1 MERNEAVVHPE
12 YWGRSGQTVLGV
24 RRFRTGACNRG
35 GSMGLIRMTKWRTL
49 VLATVGFNFSFLIW
63 FSFAPFTG
71 PMAEEF
77 GLSRAEIGI
86 LASAA
91 IWLAP
96 FGRILTG
103 WLSDKFGAP
112 AVFAIVLTYV
122 GVFSMASAFAQSY
135 TVFFIERLIVATAGI
150 TFVIGIQHVSEW
162 FEEENLGLAEG
173 IYAGIGNAGAA
184 GGALI
189 LPRVFGT
196 NWSGPLF
203 STNWRA
209 AFFYT
214 GVISIFLAIAYYTL
228 GEAAKSDEKRQATK
242 DSASFK
248 GWFYTATRYGTVVLA
263 LAYVMTFGLEL
274 SMNGWLAT
282 YYREG
287 FNTQNL
293 VLASTFAATFS
304 VAAGLLRPIGGY
316 VSDLV
321 ARKEKNIL
329 PFFTGRYR
337 EQWTFV
343 SLCFVVL
350 TMFGMTLAGLSGQV
364 MIAVGAGFLVGMG
377 CAFSEGAIFAQVP
390 SMFPDSSGAV
400 AGVVGGIGT
409 VGGIAYPLIYSAP
422 FLPNLHTGY
431 SVVAVT
437 MIPIV
442 LLAAWVFQP
451 ARAAVASEAGFT
463 EGGTDPAAPTADDD

>member
-1 MERNEAVVHPE
+1 
-12 YWGRSGQTVLGV
+12 
-24 RRFRTGACNRG
+24 
-35 GSMGLIRMTKWRTL
+35 MGLIRMTKWRTL

-71 PMAEEF
+71 PMADEF
-77 GLSRAEIGI
+77 GLSLAEIGI

-103 WLSDKFGAP
+103 WLSDKYGAP
-112 AVFAIVLTYV
+112 TVFAIVLAYV
-122 GVFSMASAFAQSY
+122 GVFSMASAFAQNY
-135 TVFFIERLIVATAGI
+135 TVFFVERLIVATAGI

-162 FEEENLGLAEG
+162 FEADQLGTAEG

-189 LPRVFGT
+189 LPRVFPT
-196 NWSGPLF
+196 TWSGPLF
-203 STNWRA
+203 ETNWRA

-214 GVISIFLAIAYYTL
+214 GIVSIGLAIAYYLL
-228 GEAAKSDEKRQATK
+228 GEAARSDEKRRATEE
-242 DSASFK
+242 SASFTD
-248 GWFYTATRYGTVVLA
+248 WVHTATRYGTVVLA
-263 LAYVMTFGLEL
+263 LAYIMSFGLEL

-287 FNTQNL
+287 FDTSTL

-316 VSDLV
+316 VSDRL
-321 ARKEKNIL
+321 AREERNIL
-329 PFFTGRYR
+329 PIFEGRYR

-343 SLCFVVL
+343 ALSFIVCSMVL
-350 TMFGMTLAGLSGQV
+350 MTVAGLSGIV
-364 MIAVGAGFLVGMG
+364 LAAVGAGFVVGMA
-377 CAFSEGAIFAQVP
+377 CAFAEGAIFAQVP
-390 SMFPDSSGAV
+390 AMFPDSSGAV

-409 VGGIAYPLIYSAP
+409 VGGIVYPLVYSATM
-422 FLPNLHTGY
+422 FPNLHVGY
-431 SVVAVT
+431 AVVAVS
-437 MIPIV
+437 MLPIV
-442 LLAAWVFQP
+442 LLNAWVYRP
-451 ARAAVASEAGFT
+451 EIARRAHLDGLLDRS
-463 EGGTDPAAPTADDD
+463 TDSSTPSGDD

>member
-1 MERNEAVVHPE
+1 
-12 YWGRSGQTVLGV
+12 
-24 RRFRTGACNRG
+24 
-35 GSMGLIRMTKWRTL
+35 MGLIGMTKWRTL
-49 VLATVGFNFSFLIW
+49 LLATIGFNFSFLIW

-77 GLSRAEIGI
+77 GLSLAEIGI

-103 WLSDKFGAP
+103 WLSDRFGAP
-112 AVFAIVLTYV
+112 TVFAIVLGYV

-135 TVFFIERLIVATAGI
+135 TVFFVERLIVATAGI

-162 FEEENLGLAEG
+162 FDEETLGTAEG
-173 IYAGIGNAGAA
+173 VYAGVGNAGAA

-189 LPRVFGT
+189 LPRVFPT
-196 NWSGPLF
+196 DWSGPLF
-203 STNWRA
+203 QTNWRA

-214 GVISIFLAIAYYTL
+214 GVVSILLAIAYYTL
-228 GEAAKSDEKRQATK
+228 GEAAKSEQKRQATK
-242 DSASFK
+242 ESASFE

-287 FNTQNL
+287 FDTQNL

-316 VSDLV
+316 VSDLL

-329 PFFTGRYR
+329 PIFTGRYR

-364 MIAVGAGFLVGMG
+364 LLAVGAGFLVGMG
-377 CAFSEGAIFAQVP
+377 CAFAEGAIFAQVP
-390 SMFPDSSGAV
+390 AMFPDSSGAV
-400 AGVVGGIGT
+400 AGVVGGVGT
-409 VGGIAYPLIYSAP
+409 VGGIVYPLVYAAP
-422 FLPNLHTGY
+422 FLANLHLGY
-431 SVVAVT
+431 SIVAVS
-437 MIPIV
+437 MLPIV

-451 ARAAVASEAGFT
+451 HVATRATTDGFVGTETDAGSVA
-463 EGGTDPAAPTADDD
+463 ADD

>member
-1 MERNEAVVHPE
+1 
-12 YWGRSGQTVLGV
+12 
-24 RRFRTGACNRG
+24 
-35 GSMGLIRMTKWRTL
+35 MGLIRMTKWRTL

-71 PMAEEF
+71 PMADEF
-77 GLSRAEIGI
+77 GLSLAEIGI

-103 WLSDKFGAP
+103 WLSDKYGAP
-112 AVFAIVLTYV
+112 TVFAIVLAYV
-122 GVFSMASAFAQSY
+122 GVFSMASAFAQNY
-135 TVFFIERLIVATAGI
+135 TVFFVERLIVATAGI

-162 FEEENLGLAEG
+162 FEADQLGTAEG

-189 LPRVFGT
+189 LPRVFPT
-196 NWSGPLF
+196 TWSGPLF
-203 STNWRA
+203 ETNWRA

-214 GVISIFLAIAYYTL
+214 GIVSIGLAIAYYLL
-228 GEAAKSDEKRQATK
+228 GEAARSDEKRRATEE
-242 DSASFK
+242 SASFTD
-248 GWFYTATRYGTVVLA
+248 WVHTATRYGTVVLA
-263 LAYVMTFGLEL
+263 LAYIMSFGLEL

-287 FNTQNL
+287 FDTSTL

-316 VSDLV
+316 VSDRL
-321 ARKEKNIL
+321 AREERNIL
-329 PFFTGRYR
+329 PIFEGRYR

-343 SLCFVVL
+343 ALSFIVCSMVL
-350 TMFGMTLAGLSGQV
+350 MTVAGFSGIVLA
-364 MIAVGAGFLVGMG
+364 AVGAGFVVGMA
-377 CAFSEGAIFAQVP
+377 CAFAEGAIFAQVP
-390 SMFPDSSGAV
+390 AMFPDSSGAV

-409 VGGIAYPLIYSAP
+409 VGGIVYPLVYSATM
-422 FLPNLHTGY
+422 FPNLHLGY
-431 SVVAVT
+431 AVVAVS
-437 MIPIV
+437 MLPIV
-442 LLAAWVFQP
+442 LLNAWVYRP
-451 ARAAVASEAGFT
+451 EIARRAHLDGLLDRS
-463 EGGTDPAAPTADDD
+463 TDSSTPSGDD

>member
-1 MERNEAVVHPE
+1 
-12 YWGRSGQTVLGV
+12 
-24 RRFRTGACNRG
+24 
-35 GSMGLIRMTKWRTL
+35 MGLIRMTKWRTL

-71 PMAEEF
+71 PMADEF
-77 GLSRAEIGI
+77 GLSLAEIGI

-103 WLSDKFGAP
+103 WLSDKYGAP
-112 AVFAIVLTYV
+112 TVFAIVLAYV
-122 GVFSMASAFAQSY
+122 GVFSMASAFAQNY
-135 TVFFIERLIVATAGI
+135 TVFFVERLIVATAGI

-162 FEEENLGLAEG
+162 FEADQLGTAEG

-189 LPRVFGT
+189 LPRVFPT
-196 NWSGPLF
+196 TWSGPLF
-203 STNWRA
+203 ETNWRA

-214 GVISIFLAIAYYTL
+214 GIVSIGLAIAYYLL
-228 GEAAKSDEKRQATK
+228 GEAARSDEKRRATEE
-242 DSASFK
+242 SASFTD
-248 GWFYTATRYGTVVLA
+248 WVHTATRYGTVVLA
-263 LAYVMTFGLEL
+263 LAYVMSFGLEL

-287 FNTQNL
+287 FDTSNL

-316 VSDLV
+316 VSDRL
-321 ARKEKNIL
+321 AREERDIL
-329 PFFTGRYR
+329 PIFEGRYR

-343 SLCFVVL
+343 ALSFIVCSMVL
-350 TMFGMTLAGLSGQV
+350 MTVAGLSGIV
-364 MIAVGAGFLVGMG
+364 LAAVGAGFVVGMA
-377 CAFSEGAIFAQVP
+377 CAFAEGAIFAQVP
-390 SMFPDSSGAV
+390 AMFPDSSGAV

-409 VGGIAYPLIYSAP
+409 VGGIVYPLVYSATM
-422 FLPNLHTGY
+422 FPNLHVGY
-431 SVVAVT
+431 AVVAVS
-437 MIPIV
+437 MLPIV
-442 LLAAWVFQP
+442 LLNAWVYRP
-451 ARAAVASEAGFT
+451 EIARRAHLDGFLDRS
-463 EGGTDPAAPTADDD
+463 TDSSTPSGDD

>member
-1 MERNEAVVHPE
+1 
-12 YWGRSGQTVLGV
+12 
-24 RRFRTGACNRG
+24 
-35 GSMGLIRMTKWRTL
+35 MGLIRMTKWRTL

-77 GLSRAEIGI
+77 GLSLAEIGI
-86 LASAA
+86 LASSA

-112 AVFAIVLTYV
+112 AVFAIVLAYV
-122 GVFSMASAFAQSY
+122 GVFSMASAFAESY
-135 TVFFIERLIVATAGI
+135 TVFFVERLIVATAGI

-162 FEEENLGLAEG
+162 FPEEQLGTAEG

-184 GGALI
+184 GGALL
-189 LPRVFGT
+189 LPRLFGT
-196 NWSGPLF
+196 GWNGPLF

-214 GVISIFLAIAYYTL
+214 GVGSIVLAVVYYTL
-228 GEAAKSDEKRQATK
+228 GEAAKSDEKRQATADNASLK
-242 DSASFK
+242 D
-248 GWFYTATRYGTVVLA
+248 WVYTATRYGTVVLA

-287 FNTQNL
+287 FNTDNL

-316 VSDLV
+316 VSDVL

-329 PFFTGRYR
+329 PIFTGQYR

-343 SLCFVVL
+343 TLCFVVVS
-350 TMFGMTLAGLSGQV
+350 MFGMTLAGLNGV
-364 MIAVGAGFLVGMG
+364 VLGAVAAGFIVGTA
-377 CAFSEGAIFAQVP
+377 CAFAEGSIFAQVP
-390 SMFPDSSGAV
+390 AMFPNSSGAV

-409 VGGIAYPLIYSAP
+409 VGGIVYPLVYSAP
-422 FLPNLHTGY
+422 WLANLHIGY
-431 SVVAVT
+431 SVVAVS

-451 ARAAVASEAGFT
+451 EIAKVANTSGFV
-463 EGGTDPAAPTADDD
+463 GSSKQAPASGDD

>member
-1 MERNEAVVHPE
+1 M
-12 YWGRSGQTVLGV
+12 S
-24 RRFRTGACNRG
+24 
-35 GSMGLIRMTKWRTL
+35 LIEMTKWRTL

-71 PMAEEF
+71 PMAAEF
-77 GLSRAEIGI
+77 GLSLAEIGI

-103 WLSDKFGAP
+103 WLSDRYGAP
-112 AVFAIVLTYV
+112 TVFAIVLTYV

-135 TVFFIERLIVATAGI
+135 TVFFVERLIVATAGI

-162 FEEENLGLAEG
+162 FEEAELGTAEG

-184 GGALI
+184 GGALV
-189 LPRVFGT
+189 LPRVFGEG
-196 NWSGPLF
+196 WSGPLF

-214 GVISIFLAIAYYTL
+214 GVVSVLVAIVYYVL

-242 DSASFK
+242 ENASFR
-248 GWFYTATRYGTVVLA
+248 GWFFTATRYGTVVLA

-287 FNTQNL
+287 FDTNNL

-316 VSDLV
+316 VSDVL
-321 ARKEKNIL
+321 ARKERNIIPL
-329 PFFTGRYR
+329 FAGRYR
-337 EQWTFV
+337 EQWTFLT
-343 SLCFVVL
+343 LCFVVL
-350 TMFGMTLAGLSGQV
+350 SMFGMTLAGLTGQV
-364 MIAVGAGFLVGMG
+364 LLAVGAGFLVGTA
-377 CAFSEGAIFAQVP
+377 CALAEGSIFAQVP
-390 SMFPDSSGAV
+390 AMFPNSSGAV
-400 AGVVGGIGT
+400 AGVVGGMGT
-409 VGGIAYPLIYSAP
+409 VGGIVYPLVYAAP

-431 SVVAVT
+431 SVVAVS

-442 LLAAWVFQP
+442 LLTAWVFQP
-451 ARAAVASEAGFT
+451 RIASVANEAGFIGGET
-463 EGGTDPAAPTADDD
+463 ERATGGGD

>member
-1 MERNEAVVHPE
+1 
-12 YWGRSGQTVLGV
+12 
-24 RRFRTGACNRG
+24 
-35 GSMGLIRMTKWRTL
+35 MGLIRMTKWRTL

-71 PMAEEF
+71 PMADEF
-77 GLSRAEIGI
+77 GLSLAEIGI

-103 WLSDKFGAP
+103 WLSDKYGAP
-112 AVFAIVLTYV
+112 TVFAIVLAYV
-122 GVFSMASAFAQSY
+122 GVFSMASAFAQNY
-135 TVFFIERLIVATAGI
+135 TVFFVERLIVATAGI

-162 FEEENLGLAEG
+162 FEADQLGTAEG

-189 LPRVFGT
+189 LPRVFPT
-196 NWSGPLF
+196 TWSGPLF
-203 STNWRA
+203 ETNWRA

-214 GVISIFLAIAYYTL
+214 GIVSIGLAIAYYLL
-228 GEAAKSDEKRQATK
+228 GEAARSDEKRRATEE
-242 DSASFK
+242 SASFTD
-248 GWFYTATRYGTVVLA
+248 WVHTATRYGTVVLA
-263 LAYVMTFGLEL
+263 LAYVMSFGLEL

-287 FNTQNL
+287 FDTSTL

-316 VSDLV
+316 VSDRL
-321 ARKEKNIL
+321 AREERNIL
-329 PFFTGRYR
+329 PIFEGRYR

-343 SLCFVVL
+343 SLSFIVCSMVL
-350 TMFGMTLAGLSGQV
+350 MTVAGLSGV
-364 MIAVGAGFLVGMG
+364 VLAAVGAGFVVGMA
-377 CAFSEGAIFAQVP
+377 CAFAEGAIFAQVP
-390 SMFPDSSGAV
+390 AMFPDSSGAV

-409 VGGIAYPLIYSAP
+409 VGGIVYPLVYSATM
-422 FLPNLHTGY
+422 FPNLHIGY
-431 SVVAVT
+431 AVVAVS
-437 MIPIV
+437 MLPIV
-442 LLAAWVFQP
+442 LLNAWVYRP
-451 ARAAVASEAGFT
+451 EIARRAHLDGFLDRS
-463 EGGTDPAAPTADDD
+463 TDSSTPSGDD

>member
-1 MERNEAVVHPE
+1 MSLV
-12 YWGRSGQTVLGV
+12 
-24 RRFRTGACNRG
+24 
-35 GSMGLIRMTKWRTL
+35 RMTKYRTL
-49 VLATVGFNFSFLIW
+49 LLATIGFNFSFLIW

-77 GLSRAEIGI
+77 GLSLAEIGV

-112 AVFAIVLTYV
+112 AVFAIVLAYV

-135 TVFFIERLIVATAGI
+135 AVFFVERLIVATAGI

-162 FEEENLGLAEG
+162 FDENELGTAEG

-189 LPRVFGT
+189 LPRVFPTGW
-196 NWSGPLF
+196 NGPLF

-214 GVISIFLAIAYYTL
+214 GVVSIGLAIAYYTL
-228 GEAAKSDEKRQATK
+228 GEAAKSEDKRRATK
-242 DSASFK
+242 ESASFK
-248 GWFYTATRYGTVVLA
+248 GWFHTATRYGTIVLA

-287 FNTQNL
+287 FNTNNL

-316 VSDLV
+316 VSDVV
-321 ARKEKNIL
+321 ARNERNIL
-329 PFFTGRYR
+329 PVFTGRYR

-364 MIAVGAGFLVGMG
+364 LVAVAAGFLVGMG

-390 SMFPDSSGAV
+390 AMFPDSSGSV
-400 AGVVGGIGT
+400 AGVVGGVGT
-409 VGGIAYPLIYSAP
+409 VGGIVYPLVYAAP
-422 FLPNLHTGY
+422 FLANLHLGY
-431 SVVAVT
+431 SIVAVS

-451 ARAAVASEAGFT
+451 RIASVANEAGIV
-463 EGGTDPAAPTADDD
+463 GASPATGAVTSDDD

>member
-1 MERNEAVVHPE
+1 MSLV
-12 YWGRSGQTVLGV
+12 
-24 RRFRTGACNRG
+24 
-35 GSMGLIRMTKWRTL
+35 RMTKYRTL
-49 VLATVGFNFSFLIW
+49 LLATIGFNFSFLIW

-77 GLSRAEIGI
+77 GLSLAEIGI

-103 WLSDKFGAP
+103 WLSDKYGAP
-112 AVFAIVLTYV
+112 TVFAIVLAYV
-122 GVFSMASAFAQSY
+122 GVFSMASAFAESY
-135 TVFFIERLIVATAGI
+135 TVFFVERLIVATAGI

-162 FEEENLGLAEG
+162 FEAEQLGTAEG

-189 LPRVFGT
+189 LPRVFGEG
-196 NWSGPLF
+196 WAGPLF
-203 STNWRA
+203 QTNWRA

-214 GVISIFLAIAYYTL
+214 GVVSVVLAAVYYTI
-228 GEAAKSDEKRQATK
+228 GEAAKSETKRQATK

-248 GWFYTATRYGTVVLA
+248 GWFYTAARYGTVVLA

-287 FNTQNL
+287 FNTNNL

-304 VAAGLLRPIGGY
+304 IAAGLLRPFGGY
-316 VSDLV
+316 ISDVL
-321 ARKEKNIL
+321 ARKERNII
-329 PFFTGRYR
+329 PFFTGHYR
-337 EQWTFV
+337 EQWTFLT
-343 SLCFVVL
+343 LCFVVL
-350 TMFGMTLAGLSGQV
+350 TMFGMTLAGLTG
-364 MIAVGAGFLVGMG
+364 AVLVAVAAGFFVGTG
-377 CAFSEGAIFAQVP
+377 CALAEGSIFAQVP
-390 SMFPDSSGAV
+390 AMFPNSSGAV
-400 AGVVGGIGT
+400 AGVVGGVGT
-409 VGGIAYPLIYSAP
+409 VGGIAYPLIYSAQ
-422 FLPNLHTGY
+422 FLPNLHLGY

-437 MIPIV
+437 MVPIV
-442 LLAAWVFQP
+442 LLTAWVFQP
-451 ARAAVASEAGFT
+451 RIADVANEAGFT
-463 EGGTDPAAPTADDD
+463 GDDPTGVPGDD

>member
-1 MERNEAVVHPE
+1 
-12 YWGRSGQTVLGV
+12 
-24 RRFRTGACNRG
+24 
-35 GSMGLIRMTKWRTL
+35 MGLVRMTKYRTL
-49 VLATVGFNFSFLIW
+49 LLATVGFNFSFLIW

-77 GLSRAEIGI
+77 GLSLAEIGV

-103 WLSDKFGAP
+103 WLSDKYGAP
-112 AVFAIVLTYV
+112 TVFAIVLAYV

-135 TVFFIERLIVATAGI
+135 EVFFVERLVVATAGI

-162 FEEENLGLAEG
+162 FEEGELGTAEG

-184 GGALI
+184 GGALV
-189 LPRVFGT
+189 LPRVFGEG
-196 NWSGPLF
+196 WSGPLF

-214 GVISIFLAIAYYTL
+214 GVVSILLAVTYYLL
-228 GEAAKSDEKRQATK
+228 GEAAKSEEKREATK
-242 DSASFK
+242 NKASFK
-248 GWFYTATRYGTVVLA
+248 DWFFTATRYGTAVLA
-263 LAYVMTFGLEL
+263 MAYVMTFGLEL

-316 VSDLV
+316 VSDVL
-321 ARKEKNIL
+321 ARNERDIL
-329 PFFTGRYR
+329 PVFEGRYR

-350 TMFGMTLAGLSGQV
+350 TMLGMTLAGLSGEV
-364 MIAVGAGFLVGMG
+364 LLAVGAGFLVGMG
-377 CAFSEGAIFAQVP
+377 CAFAEGAIFAQVP
-390 SMFPDSSGAV
+390 AMFPNSSGAV

-409 VGGIAYPLIYSAP
+409 VGGIVYPLVYSAP

-437 MIPIV
+437 MLPI
-442 LLAAWVFQP
+442 LLLTAWVFQP
-451 ARAAVASEAGFT
+451 HVASVANEAGFVGDGPAPKGAP
-463 EGGTDPAAPTADDD
+463 GGDD

>member
-1 MERNEAVVHPE
+1 
-12 YWGRSGQTVLGV
+12 
-24 RRFRTGACNRG
+24 
-35 GSMGLIRMTKWRTL
+35 MGLIRMTKWRTL

-71 PMAEEF
+71 PMADEF
-77 GLSRAEIGI
+77 GLSLAGIGI

-103 WLSDKFGAP
+103 WLSDKYGAP
-112 AVFAIVLTYV
+112 TVFAIVLAYV
-122 GVFSMASAFAQSY
+122 GVFSMASAFARNY
-135 TVFFIERLIVATAGI
+135 TVFFVERLIVATAGI

-162 FEEENLGLAEG
+162 FEADQLGTAEG

-189 LPRVFGT
+189 LPRVFPT
-196 NWSGPLF
+196 TWSGPLF
-203 STNWRA
+203 ETNWRA

-214 GVISIFLAIAYYTL
+214 GIVSIGLAIAYYLL
-228 GEAAKSDEKRQATK
+228 GEAARSDEKRRATEE
-242 DSASFK
+242 SASFTD
-248 GWFYTATRYGTVVLA
+248 WVHTATRYGTVVLA
-263 LAYVMTFGLEL
+263 LAYIMSFGLEL

-287 FNTQNL
+287 FDTSTL

-316 VSDLV
+316 VSDRL
-321 ARKEKNIL
+321 AREERNIL
-329 PFFTGRYR
+329 PIFEGRYR

-343 SLCFVVL
+343 ALSFIVCSMVL
-350 TMFGMTLAGLSGQV
+350 MTVAGLSGIV
-364 MIAVGAGFLVGMG
+364 LAAVGAGFVVGMA
-377 CAFSEGAIFAQVP
+377 CAFAEGAIFAQVP
-390 SMFPDSSGAV
+390 AMFPDSSGAV

-409 VGGIAYPLIYSAP
+409 VGGIVYPLVYSATM
-422 FLPNLHTGY
+422 FPNLHVGY
-431 SVVAVT
+431 AVVAVS
-437 MIPIV
+437 MLPIV
-442 LLAAWVFQP
+442 LLNAWVYRP
-451 ARAAVASEAGFT
+451 EIARRAHLDGLLDRS
-463 EGGTDPAAPTADDD
+463 TDSSTPSGDD